1 MNPSNYSSFSI
12 NEKDNAIRVL
22 VATDNHLGYLE
33 RDPVR
38 GQDSF
43 KAFEE
48 ILKLAK
54 DNQVDMILLGG
65 DLFHENKPTRKTLYS
80 TISLLRSY
88 CMGPRQCNL
97 QFLSDQSVNFSDSF
111 STVNYQDPYFN
122 IEIPVFSIHGN
133 HDDPSGFGSLA
144 ALDIL
149 AVSGYINYFGRPQQ
163 VDNIEVTPL
172 LLQKGITKLA
182 VYGLGH
188 IREERLHRALRD
200 KQVKMMRPIET
211 PDEWFN
217 LMVLHQNRQAHAPT
231 TYVPENF
238 LEDFLHLIIWGHEH
252 ECLIDPVFNSEQKFD
267 ITQPGSSV
275 ATSLVEGEAT
285 PKHVGILTIKG
296 TNYELNKV
304 RLRSIR
310 PFIVDEI
317 DLTSIDDLSRDK
329 TKEIQDLLA
338 DKVNEMIQKA
348 TAEWK
353 ALYRPD
359 ESADAETP
367 PFPLI
372 RLKVAYDDRFTVFN
386 VKMFGDQFIDHV
398 ANPRDLLF
406 FYRKKSSKGKR
417 AVRKNV
423 LEEEEVIEEEN
434 ITSNLIEY
442 LQLNNLQILPENEF
456 NNAVITFVEKEE
468 PDEINDFYLDT
479 LDRNKIRLIEQQI
492 DESEER
498 IYHEVGRE
506 KKIRREQDI
515 PRRLTKPVANNDSM
529 DVEHDQNSTSSATK
543 SGTPTRVIRPTVV
556 KSSRTKAPTKG
567 TNNSRVPS
575 TRGKKKTTRQK
586 QEDDFDDELDINDIQ
601 EDSESVLGVMS
612 TGKKSRPRGSTTSNT
627 TKATRSSTRQ
637 KAPREDPDESE
648 SDEEI
653 VENEAPASNR
663 QRRSTTSTSKKTNK
677 LKQDDK
683 EYEKEEVTELFEDED
698 SDDLLVSSRLK
709 SSRSSKQVLKDD
721 ANDNTPASRKRRAT
735 SKPSISPPAP
745 KRTVTSR
752 SSTRASSSRSGKER
766 DDVVFIKFDFLVI
779 TKNEVVF

>member
-1 MNPSNYSSFSI
+1 MDQSNYSRSFSI
-12 NEKDNAIRVL
+12 NEDDNAIKVL
-22 VATDNHLGYLE
+22 VATDNHLGFLE

-65 DLFHENKPTRKTLYS
+65 DLFHENKPTRKTLYN

-97 QFLSDQSVNFSDSF
+97 QFLSDQTVNFSDSF

-144 ALDIL
+144 TLDIL
-149 AVSGYINYFGRPQQ
+149 AVSGYINYFGRSQQ

-172 LLQKGITKLA
+172 LLQKGTTKLA

-285 PKHVGILTIKG
+285 PKHVGLLTIKG
-296 TNYELNKV
+296 TNYELKKF
-304 RLRSIR
+304 RLRTIR

-317 DLTSIDDLSRDK
+317 DLTSLDDFLYSK
-329 TKEIQDLLA
+329 PKEIQNLLI
-338 DKVNEMIQKA
+338 D
-348 TAEWK
+348 
-353 ALYRPD
+353 
-359 ESADAETP
+359 
-367 PFPLI
+367 
-372 RLKVAYDDRFTVFN
+372 KVAYDDRFKIFN
-386 VKMFGDQFIDHV
+386 IRIFGDQFIDHV

-417 AVRKNV
+417 AVRNNR
-423 LEEEEVIEEEN
+423 EEEEEEIVEEN
-434 ITSNLIEY
+434 MTSNLIEY
-442 LQLNNLQILPENEF
+442 LQLDDLQILPENEF
-456 NNAVITFVEKEE
+456 NNAVITFVEKED
-468 PDEINDFYLDT
+468 PDEINDFYHDT

-492 DESEER
+492 GENEER

-515 PRRLTKPVANNDSM
+515 PRRIKPVAENDSM
-529 DVEHDQNSTSSATK
+529 EVEYDQSLPSSSTISS
-543 SGTPTRVIRPTVV
+543 TPTRVIGPTVV
-556 KSSRTKAPTKG
+556 KSSRARASAK
-567 TNNSRVPS
+567 S
-575 TRGKKKTTRQK
+575 TRGTRRSQVTSTRRKTTRQK
-586 QEDDFDDELDINDIQ
+586 QEEDFDDELDINDIQ
-601 EDSESVLGVMS
+601 EDSESALGVMS
-612 TGKKSRPRGSTTSNT
+612 STRGKRGRPRGSTTTAT
-627 TKATRSSTRQ
+627 TVTRVSTRQ
-637 KAPREDPDESE
+637 KAPREVQDESE
-648 SDEEI
+648 SEEI
-653 VENEAPASNR
+653 IDDEPPTSNKR
-663 QRRSTTSTSKKTNK
+663 RTTRTGNSRSTTSKKTKK
-677 LKQDDK
+677 LKQDDD
-683 EYEKEEVTELFEDED
+683 EYEEAEETALFDED
-698 SDDLLVSSRLK
+698 SDNNLLVSSK
-709 SSRSSKQVLKDD
+709 SSRPSPKQVIKSET
-721 ANDNTPASRKRRAT
+721 NDTSNTSRKRRAT
-735 SKPSISPPAP
+735 SKPSASPPAP
-745 KRTVTSR
+745 KRSVTSR
-752 SSTRASSSRSGKER
+752 STGANSSRDGKEQ
-766 DDVVFIKFDFLVI
+766 DDTVEPQHIPL
-779 TKNEVVF
+779 NS